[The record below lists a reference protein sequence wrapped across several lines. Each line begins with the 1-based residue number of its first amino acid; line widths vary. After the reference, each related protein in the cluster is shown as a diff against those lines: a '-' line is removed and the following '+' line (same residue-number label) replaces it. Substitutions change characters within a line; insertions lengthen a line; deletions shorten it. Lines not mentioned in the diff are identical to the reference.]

1 MSANKYYLLKH
12 TLYASIGGE
21 YNEDLD
27 IVSVSYDR
35 ETLVEQIRDILDD
48 SNVTYVN
55 DTEVGEFEFDES
67 EFKWIIEY
75 RLHGMCMRDTATYKI
90 LEREM

>member
-1 MSANKYYLLKH
+1 MDRKYYLLKH
-12 TLYASIGGE
+12 TLYASIGEE

-27 IVSVSYDR
+27 IVDISYDR
-35 ETLVEQIRDILDD
+35 ETLVERIRDILED

-55 DTEVGEFEFDES
+55 DTEIGDFEFDES
-67 EFKWIIEY
+67 EFKWTIEY
-75 RLHGMCMRDTATYKI
+75 RCHGMCMRDTATYKI